1 MAVETYGL
9 PQEEDQQQALVDSSA
24 PMATQPTNMTGLQQQ
39 QPPPISGSSGGALAG
54 QPPVPAQAPGGPDPA
69 QTPAPAQGGPDLTKD
84 RGTPDK
90 MLRTQWRDNA
100 ESLAEMQENI
110 ANKMEKAANNRVSK
124 AQAQELTESM
134 KAQGADPSKAV
145 ADNLKM
151 AEEEIDHT
159 VKIGEKNKKWG
170 NKIKKRLRNVYK
182 RIPED
187 EMGLFLME
195 FGMRAMMAGETM
207 GTMGA
212 LGAAGS
218 GAMSSLQG
226 RQQAEEDRAL
236 AADKYA
242 NEQGLAEFG
251 ALTDRQTADAATMTA
266 EARRDA
272 YGADRSYQ
280 GEKVYLEDIFRK
292 AGWNDKQIADHFSG
306 KTSPSERRQIL
317 NDTLQKVA
325 AARPYDEDQITGKE
339 FGAMKS
345 ADIEAWIDEMMKIEG
360 TTERAKSGQ
369 DYINAANGG

>member
-1 MAVETYGL
+1 MAETFAL
-9 PQEEDQQQALVDSSA
+9 PQDDEDQQAALVASSA
-24 PMATQPTNMTGLQQQ
+24 PMATQPASMTGLQQQ
-39 QPPPISGSSGGALAG
+39 QPPPISGSSGGELAG

-69 QTPAPAQGGPDLTKD
+69 QTPAQGAPDLTKD
-84 RGTPDK
+84 TGTPDK

-124 AQAQELTESM
+124 AQAQEMTENM

-145 ADNLKM
+145 EANLKM

-170 NKIKKRLRNVYK
+170 NKIKKRLRNVYN

-251 ALTDRQTADAATMTA
+251 ALTDKQNADSATMTA

-280 GEKVYLEDIFRK
+280 GEKVYLEKLFK
-292 AGWNDKQIADHFSG
+292 NAGWSDQQIADHFTG
-306 KTSPSERRQIL
+306 KTSPAERRQIL

-360 TTERAKSGQ
+360 TTERAKSAQ
-369 DYINAANGG
+369 DYINAADGG